1 MSTEMM
7 AQTIEEKMDKLIDS
21 VNEMNITLKLN
32 GKQLEQIPDL
42 DNRVTVLE
50 RNESRNEGGIS
61 SIKTLCTVFSA
72 LVISAVGWLYHTTYN
87 NNNDV
92 LLLLQRVGNLEQII
106 QQDKSHAV
114 NKWSEAMV
122 QAVEYPD

>member
-114 NKWSEAMV
+114 NKWSEEMV
-122 QAVEYPD
+122 QAV

>member
-1 MSTEMM
+1 MSTEVM
-7 AQTIEEKMDKLIDS
+7 QDNDKIVEILSEIRSDIRLINEKIKQVDGID
-21 VNEMNITLKLN
+21 
-32 GKQLEQIPDL
+32 D
-42 DNRVTVLE
+42 RVTVLE

-114 NKWSEAMV
+114 NK
-122 QAVEYPD
+122 

>member
-1 MSTEMM
+1 MQDNDKIVEILSE
-7 AQTIEEKMDKLIDS
+7 IRSDIRLINEKIKQVDGID
-21 VNEMNITLKLN
+21 
-32 GKQLEQIPDL
+32 D
-42 DNRVTVLE
+42 RVTVLE

-114 NKWSEAMV
+114 NK
-122 QAVEYPD
+122 

>member
-1 MSTEMM
+1 MM

-114 NKWSEAMV
+114 NK
-122 QAVEYPD
+122 

>member
-1 MSTEMM
+1 MSTELM
-7 AQTIEEKMDKLIDS
+7 QDNDKIVEILSEIRSDIRLINEKIKQVDGID
-21 VNEMNITLKLN
+21 
-32 GKQLEQIPDL
+32 D
-42 DNRVTVLE
+42 RVTVLE

-114 NKWSEAMV
+114 NK
-122 QAVEYPD
+122 

>member
-106 QQDKSHAV
+106 QQDKRHAV